1 MHALFPSG
9 KNLINFPLKNGPFA
23 EKTFCKRTVRNQLC
37 GRSGNRLGR
46 HTFCFAGNGIV
57 GIQAKADG
65 DGVIDLLHKYVVNM
79 SHLFAQTRLIDGA
92 DLLEQNDG
100 ILDEPEALCV
110 NVDMRRQFGFAETA
124 RDGGSD
130 HGGTVF
136 ISDIILDDQDGTE
149 SALLAADDGTQVCV
163 INISAFDN
171 QFGSLFLF

>member
-1 MHALFPSG
+1 MVSYCAHEV
-9 KNLINFPLKNGPFA
+9 NENVTEEQ
-23 EKTFCKRTVRNQLC
+23 EKGRKIHSVLPNSILC
-37 GRSGNRLGR
+37 GNARCGFIGCGDSRGSF
-46 HTFCFAGNGIV
+46 T
-57 GIQAKADG
+57 KPEADG

>member
-1 MHALFPSG
+1 MEEKNFRTQQNDGLCDNGRQALVIFRV
-9 KNLINFPLKNGPFA
+9 
-23 EKTFCKRTVRNQLC
+23 C
-37 GRSGNRLGR
+37 R
-46 HTFCFAGNGIV
+46 HGFVFRGGESE
-57 GIQAKADG
+57 ADG
-65 DGVIDLLHKYVVNM
+65 DGVIDLLHKNVVNM

-171 QFGSLFLF
+171 QYGSLFLF

>member
-1 MHALFPSG
+1 MILFYFFLSV
-9 KNLINFPLKNGPFA
+9 
-23 EKTFCKRTVRNQLC
+23 TFTKRVCKAISANAHVENLC
-37 GRSGNRLGR
+37 GRSGNGLRCCSFRFPRGG
-46 HTFCFAGNGIV
+46 FAR
-57 GIQAKADG
+57 IQTEADRN
-65 DGVIDLLHKYVVNM
+65 GVIDLLHKYVVNM